1 MTAKLLA
8 VLRLLLIAYV
18 AWAALVW
25 IFQRELLY
33 PRRGLPQAESMVEA
47 LGGERWWL
55 ELPDGRVEAW
65 FLPSPADGPAPA
77 VIMAHGNA
85 ELIDHL
91 APLVTSLQARGA
103 SLLLVEYPGYG
114 RSEGSPSQASIEAA
128 FAAARARLVA
138 RDDVDD
144 ARLAYFGRS
153 LGSGA
158 VCRLAAVHPPAALVL
173 QSPFRSVRSFASS
186 FLLPGFLVRDP
197 FDNLAVVAGLEAPVF
212 VAHGTRDRVVPVDH
226 GRALADAA
234 RDGRFSAWPA
244 GHNDMPPDPT
254 AYWAEVAAFLVEAG
268 VLAAAP

>member
-1 MTAKLLA
+1 VTAKLLA
-8 VLRLLLIAYV
+8 VLRLLVIAYV

-25 IFQRELLY
+25 IFQRELLF

-65 FLPSPADGPAPA
+65 FLPAPTEGPAPA
-77 VIMAHGNA
+77 VIFAHGNA

-91 APLVTSLQARGA
+91 APLVTSLRTRGA

-114 RSEGSPSQASIEAA
+114 RSEGSPTQGSIEAA
-128 FAAARARLVA
+128 FEAAHARLVA

-144 ARLAYFGRS
+144 SRLAYFGRS

-158 VCRLAAVHPPAALVL
+158 VCRLAAAHPPAALVL
-173 QSPFRSVRSFASS
+173 QSPFTSVRSFASG

-197 FDNLAVVAGLEAPVF
+197 FDNLAVVSTLDAPVL
-212 VAHGTRDRVVPVDH
+212 VAHGTRDRVVPVAH
-226 GRALADAA
+226 GRAVAEAA
-234 RDGRFSAWPA
+234 RDGRLSERPA

-254 AYWAEVAAFLVEAG
+254 AYWAEVAAFLTEAG
-268 VLAAAP
+268 VLTAAP